1 MSRRR
6 EPRPAPA
13 LELKTTRLAGI
24 QVILNSA
31 EHAALDTHL
40 STLFAATPDFFD
52 GEAAVF
58 ECGRLPADAPS
69 PDWAWLA
76 RELESRGLNPFAVQN
91 ASAELAAAAREAG
104 LLVLNDTATAPAVAA
119 EPAAAPDPAA
129 AIAALAAAARE
140 AGLLNDAAPAPA
152 APAATPTRIIDKP
165 LRSGQRVYAAGGDI
179 VVLAAVN
186 PGAEVIADGTIHV
199 YAPLKGRALAGARG
213 DTSARIFTTQLEAE
227 LVSIAGVYRTFDT
240 APDAAVAK
248 KPAQIRLADASQI
261 VIEPL

>member
-1 MSRRR
+1 MPRRR

-31 EHAALDTHL
+31 EHAALNTHL
-40 STLFAATPDFFD
+40 TTLFAATPDFFG

-58 ECGRLPADAPS
+58 ECGRLPADAAS

-76 RELESRGLNPFAVQN
+76 QELRSRGLNPFAVQN
-91 ASAELAAAAREAG
+91 ASPALAASAVQAG
-104 LLVLNDTATAPAVAA
+104 LLVLND
-119 EPAAAPDPAA
+119 
-129 AIAALAAAARE
+129 
-140 AGLLNDAAPAPA
+140 AAPAGATVEARPEPDA
-152 APAATPTRIIDKP
+152 EAEVEAPAEPSPEIPARTPTRVIDKP

-186 PGAEVIADGTIHV
+186 PGAEVIADGSIHV

-213 DTSARIFTTQLEAE
+213 DTSARIFTTHLEAE

-240 APDAAVAK
+240 ALDVALAR

-261 VIEPL
+261 IIEPL

>member
-1 MSRRR
+1 MPRRR

-31 EHAALDTHL
+31 EHAALATHI
-40 STLFAATPDFFD
+40 STLFAATPDFFG

-58 ECGRLPADAPS
+58 ECGRLPVDAAS

-76 RELESRGLNPFAVQN
+76 QELKSRGLNPFAVQN
-91 ASAELAAAAREAG
+91 ASAELAASARQAG
-104 LLVLNDTATAPAVAA
+104 LLVLNA
-119 EPAAAPDPAA
+119 
-129 AIAALAAAARE
+129 
-140 AGLLNDAAPAPA
+140 AAPAPA
-152 APAATPTRIIDKP
+152 AVMAEPEPVPEPEAAPAPPPAASAAVPTRIIDKP

-186 PGAEVIADGTIHV
+186 PGAEVIADGSIHV
-199 YAPLKGRALAGARG
+199 YAPLKGKALAGARG
-213 DTSARIFTTQLEAE
+213 DTSARIFTTHLEAE

-240 APDAAVAK
+240 ALDAAVAK

>member
-1 MSRRR
+1 MPRRR

-13 LELKTTRLAGI
+13 LELKTTRLTGI
-24 QVILNSA
+24 QIILNSA
-31 EHAALDTHL
+31 EHAALETHL
-40 STLFAATPDFFD
+40 TTLFAATPDFFG

-58 ECGRLPADAPS
+58 DCARLPADAPT

-76 RELESRGLNPFAVQN
+76 RELKRRGLNPFAVQN
-91 ASAELAAAAREAG
+91 ASPESAAAAVEAG
-104 LLVLNDTATAPAVAA
+104 LLVLNDTAPPAAA
-119 EPAAAPDPAA
+119 EPQPEPVP
-129 AIAALAAAARE
+129 E
-140 AGLLNDAAPAPA
+140 PEPAPPPA
-152 APAATPTRIIDKP
+152 PEPPPAATAAVTTRIIDKP

-186 PGAEVIADGTIHV
+186 PGAEVIADGSIHV

-213 DTSARIFTTQLEAE
+213 DTSARIFTTRLEAE
-227 LVSIAGVYRTFDT
+227 LVSIAGVYRTFES

-248 KPAQIRLADASQI
+248 KPAQIRLADASQL

>member
-1 MSRRR
+1 MPRRR
-6 EPRPAPA
+6 EPRPTPA

-31 EHAALDTHL
+31 EHAALNTHL
-40 STLFAATPDFFD
+40 TTLFAATPDFFG

-58 ECGRLPADAPS
+58 ECGRLPAEAAS

-76 RELESRGLNPFAVQN
+76 RELRSRGLNPFAVQN
-91 ASAELAAAAREAG
+91 ASAELAASAAQAG
-104 LLVLNDTATAPAVAA
+104 LLVLNDAVPAPVAGTVGPEPAPEA
-119 EPAAAPDPAA
+119 EPVP
-129 AIAALAAAARE
+129 
-140 AGLLNDAAPAPA
+140 PA
-152 APAATPTRIIDKP
+152 APAAPTRIIDKP

-186 PGAEVIADGTIHV
+186 PGAEVIADGSIHV

-227 LVSIAGVYRTFDT
+227 LVSIAGVYRTFDA

>member
-1 MSRRR
+1 MPRRR

-40 STLFAATPDFFD
+40 TTLFAATPDFFG

-58 ECGRLPADAPS
+58 ECGRLPADAAS
-69 PDWAWLA
+69 PDWVWLA
-76 RELESRGLNPFAVQN
+76 QELKNRGLNPFAVQN
-91 ASAELAAAAREAG
+91 ASAELAAAATQAG
-104 LLVLNDTATAPAVAA
+104 LLVLNQ
-119 EPAAAPDPAA
+119 
-129 AIAALAAAARE
+129 
-140 AGLLNDAAPAPA
+140 AAPAPA
-152 APAATPTRIIDKP
+152 AAVAAEPEPEAAAQAVAASVPTRIIDKP

-186 PGAEVIADGTIHV
+186 PGAEVIADGSIHV

-227 LVSIAGVYRTFDT
+227 LVSIAGVYRTFES
-240 APDAAVAK
+240 APDAAVAG

-261 VIEPL
+261 VIEPLHPQ

>member
-1 MSRRR
+1 MPRRR

-24 QVILNSA
+24 QIILNSA
-31 EHAALDTHL
+31 EHAALDTHI
-40 STLFAATPDFFD
+40 STLFAATPDFFG

-58 ECGRLPADAPS
+58 ECGRLPADAAA

-76 RELESRGLNPFAVQN
+76 QELKSRGLNPFAVQN
-91 ASAELAAAAREAG
+91 ASPELAAAASRAG
-104 LLVLNDTATAPAVAA
+104 LLVLNA
-119 EPAAAPDPAA
+119 
-129 AIAALAAAARE
+129 
-140 AGLLNDAAPAPA
+140 AAPAPA
-152 APAATPTRIIDKP
+152 AAEPAPEPEPVAPVDAPATSAAVPTRIIDKP

-186 PGAEVIADGTIHV
+186 PGAEVIADGSIHV

-213 DTSARIFTTQLEAE
+213 DVTARIFTTHLEAE

-240 APDAAVAK
+240 ALDAAVAK

>member
-1 MSRRR
+1 MPRRR

-24 QVILNSA
+24 QILLNST
-31 EHAALDTHL
+31 EHAALNTHL
-40 STLFAATPDFFD
+40 TTLFANTPDFFG

-58 ECGRLPADAPS
+58 ECGRLPADAAP

-76 RELESRGLNPFAVQN
+76 QELKSRGLNPFAVQN
-91 ASAELAAAAREAG
+91 ASNDLAAAAVEAG
-104 LLVLNDTATAPAVAA
+104 LLVLNA
-119 EPAAAPDPAA
+119 
-129 AIAALAAAARE
+129 
-140 AGLLNDAAPAPA
+140 AAPAPA
-152 APAATPTRIIDKP
+152 MAAPEPAPAAEPEPTPAAPAAAAPTRIVDKP

-179 VVLAAVN
+179 VVLAAVS
-186 PGAEVIADGTIHV
+186 PGAEVIADGSIHV

-213 DTSARIFTTQLEAE
+213 DTSARIFTTHLEAE
-227 LVSIAGVYRTFDT
+227 LVSIAGVYRTFES

>member
-1 MSRRR
+1 MPRRR

-40 STLFAATPDFFD
+40 STLFAATPDFFG

-76 RELESRGLNPFAVQN
+76 RELKSRGLNPFAVQN
-91 ASAELAAAAREAG
+91 ASAELAAAAQQAG
-104 LLVLNDTATAPAVAA
+104 LLVLNDVASAPATVAA
-119 EPAAAPDPAA
+119 EPEPLPEPEAVPAQEPAPSAAA
-129 AIAALAAAARE
+129 
-140 AGLLNDAAPAPA
+140 
-152 APAATPTRIIDKP
+152 PTRIIDKP

-186 PGAEVIADGTIHV
+186 PGAEVIADGSIHV

-213 DTSARIFTTQLEAE
+213 DTSARIFTTHLEAE
-227 LVSIAGVYRTFDT
+227 LVSIAGVYRTFDA
-240 APDAAVAK
+240 APDAAVAR

>member
-1 MSRRR
+1 MPRRR

-24 QVILNSA
+24 QIILNST
-31 EHAALDTHL
+31 EHAALNTHL
-40 STLFAATPDFFD
+40 TTLFANTPDFFG

-58 ECGRLPADAPS
+58 ECGRLPADAAP

-76 RELESRGLNPFAVQN
+76 QELKSRGLNPFAVQN
-91 ASAELAAAAREAG
+91 ASNDLAAAAVAAG
-104 LLVLNDTATAPAVAA
+104 LLVLNAA
-119 EPAAAPDPAA
+119 AAAPAMAA
-129 AIAALAAAARE
+129 PE
-140 AGLLNDAAPAPA
+140 PAPAPQPEAAAA
-152 APAATPTRIIDKP
+152 APAAAAPTRIIDKP

-179 VVLAAVN
+179 VVLAAVS
-186 PGAEVIADGTIHV
+186 PGAEVIADGSIHV

-213 DTSARIFTTQLEAE
+213 DTSARIFTTHLEAE
-227 LVSIAGVYRTFDT
+227 LVSIAGVYRTFES

>member
-1 MSRRR
+1 MPRRR

-40 STLFAATPDFFD
+40 TTLFAATPDFFG

-58 ECGRLPADAPS
+58 ECGRLPADAAS
-69 PDWAWLA
+69 PDWVWLA
-76 RELESRGLNPFAVQN
+76 QELKNRGLNPFAVQN
-91 ASAELAAAAREAG
+91 ASAELAAAATQAG
-104 LLVLNDTATAPAVAA
+104 LLVLNQ
-119 EPAAAPDPAA
+119 
-129 AIAALAAAARE
+129 
-140 AGLLNDAAPAPA
+140 AAPAPA
-152 APAATPTRIIDKP
+152 AAVAAEPEPEAAAQAVAASVPTRIIDKP

-186 PGAEVIADGTIHV
+186 PGAEVIADGSIHV

-213 DTSARIFTTQLEAE
+213 DTAARIFTTQLEAE
-227 LVSIAGVYRTFDT
+227 LVSIAGVYRTFES
-240 APDAAVAK
+240 APDAAVAG

-261 VIEPL
+261 VIEPLHPQ

>member
-1 MSRRR
+1 MPRRR

-31 EHAALDTHL
+31 EHAALDTHI
-40 STLFAATPDFFD
+40 STLFAATPDFFG

-58 ECGRLPADAPS
+58 ECGRLPADAAA

-76 RELESRGLNPFAVQN
+76 QELKSRGLNPFAVQN
-91 ASAELAAAAREAG
+91 ASPELAAAASRAG
-104 LLVLNDTATAPAVAA
+104 LLVLNA
-119 EPAAAPDPAA
+119 
-129 AIAALAAAARE
+129 
-140 AGLLNDAAPAPA
+140 AAPAPA
-152 APAATPTRIIDKP
+152 PAAVMAEPEPVPEPAVAPAPQAAASAVPTRIIDKP

-186 PGAEVIADGTIHV
+186 PGAEVIADGSIHV

-213 DTSARIFTTQLEAE
+213 DVTARIFTTHLEAE

-240 APDAAVAK
+240 ALDAAVAK

>member
-1 MSRRR
+1 MPRRR

-13 LELKTTRLAGI
+13 LELKTTRLTGI

-31 EHAALDTHL
+31 EHAALATHI
-40 STLFAATPDFFD
+40 STLFAATPDFFG

-58 ECGRLPADAPS
+58 ECGRLPADAAS
-69 PDWAWLA
+69 PDWTWLA
-76 RELESRGLNPFAVQN
+76 QELKSRGLNPFAVQN
-91 ASAELAAAAREAG
+91 ASPELAAAASRAG
-104 LLVLNDTATAPAVAA
+104 LLVLNAAAPAPVAA
-119 EPAAAPDPAA
+119 EPAPEPVPEPLPESA
-129 AIAALAAAARE
+129 AALA
-140 AGLLNDAAPAPA
+140 PQPA
-152 APAATPTRIIDKP
+152 APVPTRIIDKP

-186 PGAEVIADGTIHV
+186 PGAEVIADGSIHV

-213 DTSARIFTTQLEAE
+213 DVTARIFTTHLEAE

-240 APDAAVAK
+240 ALDATVAK
-248 KPAQIRLADASQI
+248 KPAQIRLAAASQI

>member
-1 MSRRR
+1 MPRRR

-31 EHAALDTHL
+31 EHAALNTHL
-40 STLFAATPDFFD
+40 TTLFAATPDFFG

-58 ECGRLPADAPS
+58 ECGRLPADAAS

-76 RELESRGLNPFAVQN
+76 QELKSRGLNPFAVQN
-91 ASAELAAAAREAG
+91 ASPAVAASAVLAG
-104 LLVLNDTATAPAVAA
+104 LLVLNDATPAVTSVEPAPESEPAPEPEAEAPAETAA
-119 EPAAAPDPAA
+119 EPPA
-129 AIAALAAAARE
+129 R
-140 AGLLNDAAPAPA
+140 APA
-152 APAATPTRIIDKP
+152 RIIDKP

-186 PGAEVIADGTIHV
+186 PGAEVIADGSIHV

-213 DTSARIFTTQLEAE
+213 DTSARIFTTHLEAE

-240 APDAAVAK
+240 ALDVSLAR

-261 VIEPL
+261 IIEPL

>member
-1 MSRRR
+1 MPRRR
-6 EPRPAPA
+6 ESRPAPA

-31 EHAALDTHL
+31 EHAALDTHI
-40 STLFAATPDFFD
+40 STLFAATPDFFG

-76 RELESRGLNPFAVQN
+76 QELKSRGLNPFAVQN
-91 ASAELAAAAREAG
+91 ASAELAAAAQQAG
-104 LLVLNDTATAPAVAA
+104 LLVLNDAAVTPAVVAA
-119 EPAAAPDPAA
+119 EPAPEPVPEPAPEPATAA
-129 AIAALAAAARE
+129 A
-140 AGLLNDAAPAPA
+140 
-152 APAATPTRIIDKP
+152 PTRIIDKP

-186 PGAEVIADGTIHV
+186 PGAEVIADGSIHV

-213 DTSARIFTTQLEAE
+213 DTSARIFTTHLEAE
-227 LVSIAGVYRTFDT
+227 LVSIAGVYRTFDA
-240 APDAAVAK
+240 APDAAVAR
-248 KPAQIRLADASQI
+248 KPAQIWLADASQI

>member
-1 MSRRR
+1 MPRRR

-40 STLFAATPDFFD
+40 STLFAATPDFFG

-58 ECGRLPADAPS
+58 ECGRLPADAAS

-76 RELESRGLNPFAVQN
+76 RELKSRGLNPFAVQN
-91 ASAELAAAAREAG
+91 ASAELAAAAQQAG
-104 LLVLNDTATAPAVAA
+104 LLVLNDV
-119 EPAAAPDPAA
+119 
-129 AIAALAAAARE
+129 
-140 AGLLNDAAPAPA
+140 APAPA
-152 APAATPTRIIDKP
+152 AAEPEPVPEPEAVAAPEPAPSATAPTRIIDKP

-186 PGAEVIADGTIHV
+186 PGAEVIADGSIHV

-213 DTSARIFTTQLEAE
+213 DTSARIFTTHLEAE
-227 LVSIAGVYRTFDT
+227 LVSIAGVYRTFDA
-240 APDAAVAK
+240 APDAAVAR

>member
-1 MSRRR
+1 MPRRR

-40 STLFAATPDFFD
+40 STLFAATPDFFG

-58 ECGRLPADAPS
+58 ECGRLPPDAAS
-69 PDWAWLA
+69 PDWVWLA
-76 RELESRGLNPFAVQN
+76 QELKNRGLNPFAVQN
-91 ASAELAAAAREAG
+91 ASAELAAAATQAG
-104 LLVLNDTATAPAVAA
+104 LLVLNQAAPTPAVAA
-119 EPAAAPDPAA
+119 VAEAEP
-129 AIAALAAAARE
+129 E
-140 AGLLNDAAPAPA
+140 AA
-152 APAATPTRIIDKP
+152 APAAAVAVPTRIIDKP

-186 PGAEVIADGTIHV
+186 PGAEVIADGSIHV

-213 DTSARIFTTQLEAE
+213 DTAARIFTTQLEAE
-227 LVSIAGVYRTFDT
+227 LVSIAGVYRTFES
-240 APDAAVAK
+240 APDAAVAG

-261 VIEPL
+261 VIEPLHPQ